1 MGKQKNTSIKKK
13 TNKNSWLV
21 LGGIV
26 IIAFAVL
33 IGFQLDNNVTSDLPL
48 EVSVSD
54 AYKIREEGAFVLDVR
69 QPEEWEAVHIP
80 GATLIP
86 LGELESRLDE
96 VPQDQNILVVCRSGN
111 RSARARD
118 ILLNAGFQNVSSMAG
133 GMNEWVAKSY
143 DIGAGP

>member
-118 ILLNAGFQNVSSMAG
+118 ILLTAGFQNVSSMAG